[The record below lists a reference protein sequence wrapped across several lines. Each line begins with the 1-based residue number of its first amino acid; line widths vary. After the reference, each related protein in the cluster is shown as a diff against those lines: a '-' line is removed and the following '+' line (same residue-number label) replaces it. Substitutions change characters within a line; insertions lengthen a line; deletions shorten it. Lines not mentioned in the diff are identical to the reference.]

1 MQILLF
7 QVPLKT
13 EKQLAQRL
21 KPHGISVRAVS
32 QEAYTTPIGVL
43 LGLRKAQ
50 RVLPPLG
57 FAFAEPMLL
66 MHGLSDSM
74 VDTVLAE
81 LRAANIRIDL
91 KAITT
96 PTNLAWNAMQIYAEL
111 RKEREAFFANRK

>member
-1 MQILLF
+1 MQVLLF
-7 QVPLKT
+7 QVSPSI
-13 EKQLAQRL
+13 EKQLMQQLR
-21 KPHGISVRAVS
+21 PHGISVRAVS

-66 MHGLSDSM
+66 MHGLSDDM
-74 VDTVLAE
+74 IDTVLAE

-111 RKEREAFFANRK
+111 RKERESFLANRK

>member
-1 MQILLF
+1 MQVLLF
-7 QVPLKT
+7 QVSPSI
-13 EKQLAQRL
+13 EKQLMQRL
-21 KPHGISVRAVS
+21 RPHGISVRAVS
-32 QEAYTTPIGVL
+32 QEAYTTPIG
-43 LGLRKAQ
+43 
-50 RVLPPLG
+50 VLPPLG

-111 RKEREAFFANRK
+111 RRERESFLANRK

>member
-1 MQILLF
+1 MQVLLF
-7 QVPLKT
+7 QVPPKT
-13 EKQLAQRL
+13 EKQLTQRL
-21 KPHGISVRAVS
+21 KPHGISVRTVS

-57 FAFAEPMLL
+57 FTFAEPMLL
-66 MHGLSDSM
+66 MHGLSDRM

-111 RKEREAFFANRK
+111 QKEREAFFANRK

>member
-1 MQILLF
+1 MQVLLF
-7 QVPLKT
+7 QVSPSI
-13 EKQLAQRL
+13 EKQLMQRL
-21 KPHGISVRAVS
+21 RPHGISVRAVS

-57 FAFAEPMLL
+57 FAFVEPMLL

-111 RKEREAFFANRK
+111 RKERESFLANRK

>member
-1 MQILLF
+1 MQVLLF
-7 QVPLKT
+7 QVPAKM
-13 EKQLAQRL
+13 EKQLTQRL

-32 QEAYTTPIGVL
+32 REAYTTPIGVL
-43 LGLRKAQ
+43 LGLRKAE

-81 LRAANIRIDL
+81 LRAAGIRIDL

-96 PTNLAWNAMQIYAEL
+96 PTNLTWNAMQIYAEL
-111 RKEREAFFANRK
+111 RKEREAFLENRR

>member
-1 MQILLF
+1 MQVLLF
-7 QVPLKT
+7 QVPAKT

-21 KPHGISVRAVS
+21 RPHGISVRAVS

-43 LGLRKAQ
+43 LGLRKAE

-81 LRAANIRIDL
+81 LRAAGIRIDL

-96 PTNLAWNAMQIYAEL
+96 PTNLTWNAMQIYAEL
-111 RKEREAFFANRK
+111 RKEREAFLANRR

>member
-1 MQILLF
+1 MQVLLF
-7 QVPLKT
+7 QVSPSI
-13 EKQLAQRL
+13 EKQLMQRL
-21 KPHGISVRAVS
+21 RPHGISVRAVS

-66 MHGLSDSM
+66 MHGLSDRM

-81 LRAANIRIDL
+81 LRAANVRIDL

-111 RKEREAFFANRK
+111 RKERESFLANRK